1 VLDLHVLDRHVIN
14 LEAPSVVMVLIAI
27 RVELAHVG
35 GAHEPS
41 EFVT

>member
-1 VLDLHVLDRHVIN
+1 VLDLHALDLHGLD

-35 GAHEPS
+35 GAHKPS